1 MTTELVHL
9 RCIGC
14 GKVLAGKWEEY
25 KERVLRGEPANQVAK
40 SLGFERYCCQMWL
53 SSPYKVTDRGKP
65 EDLYIEPEENLTVAT
80 GPIPTLAPLQA
91 MANPTTIGGNIGGDM
106 GGIYLP
112 AIPNVNLPA
121 VDLTQIGGRVTIKP
135 KTGKKYI
142 AR

>member
-53 SSPYKVTDRGKP
+53 SSPFKVTERGKP
-65 EDLYIEPEENLTVAT
+65 EDLYVEEKDLTVAT

-91 MANPTTIGGNIGGDM
+91 MTNPTTIGNDPGNIV
-106 GGIYLP
+106 LP
-112 AIPNVNLPA
+112 PIPNVNLPA
-121 VDLTQIGGRVTIKP
+121 VDLTQIGGRVNIKP
-135 KTGKKYI
+135 KTGKKYF